1 MRDAEENSTKWLLL
15 ILLAV
20 LAVAGLGFASQALWT
35 IAAGLPVVWLVGFL
49 VSGTDHRWY
58 CGQNTK

>member
-1 MRDAEENSTKWLLL
+1 MVLILL

-20 LAVAGLGFASQALWT
+20 PAVVGLGFAWQALWT
-35 IAAGLPVVWLVGFL
+35 IAAGLPVVWLAGFL

-58 CGQNTK
+58 RGQNTK

>member
-1 MRDAEENSTKWLLL
+1 MVLILL

-20 LAVAGLGFASQALWT
+20 LSVVGLGFASQALWT
-35 IAAGLPVVWLVGFL
+35 TAAGLPVVRLVGFL

-58 CGQNTK
+58 RAQNTK

>member
-1 MRDAEENSTKWLLL
+1 MVLLLL

-20 LAVAGLGFASQALWT
+20 LAMAGLGFAPQALWT
-35 IAAGLPVVWLVGFL
+35 IAAGLPVVWLAGFL

-58 CGQNTK
+58 RGQNTK